1 MLVHLNAIYNSS
13 NKSGSEKGRYQSVWN
28 TCGVSRETLQ
38 TFIRW
43 WSVRDIWPI
52 KSRQNTF
59 WIKMYVYRLQD
70 VFLHSWKAAFYRVR
84 QWQQWCVGV
93 PSGALTL
100 QTGCQFLHTLLFW
113 STLKLGHFF
122 LFNSDFKNSSYDTN
136 WWKHQRNRWLFL
148 WITYTRCSRPD
159 GYGEKRNPE
168 ERSD

>member
-1 MLVHLNAIYNSS
+1 MPYITPLIKAEVRKGDINQYEIHVGWVEKPFRPLSDGEVSETFGLS
-13 NKSGSEKGRYQSVWN
+13 NPVKIHFELKCMCIDFRMFFS
-28 TCGVSRETLQ
+28 TLGKQ
-38 TFIRW
+38 
-43 WSVRDIWPI
+43 P
-52 KSRQNTF
+52 
-59 WIKMYVYRLQD
+59 
-70 VFLHSWKAAFYRVR
+70 FYRVR

>member
-1 MLVHLNAIYNSS
+1 MPYITPLIKAEVRKGDINQYEIHVGWVEKPFRPLSDGEVSETFGLSNPVKIHFELKCMCIDFRMFFSTLGKQLFTGWGSDSSDVLVSL
-13 NKSGSEKGRYQSVWN
+13 
-28 TCGVSRETLQ
+28 
-38 TFIRW
+38 
-43 WSVRDIWPI
+43 
-52 KSRQNTF
+52 
-59 WIKMYVYRLQD
+59 
-70 VFLHSWKAAFYRVR
+70 
-84 QWQQWCVGV
+84 VGLS
-93 PSGALTL
+93 PL
-100 QTGCQFLHTLLFW
+100 TGCQFLHTLLFW